1 VKEVII
7 TFNKFQRQ
15 FHHKIRFKYN
25 KLFQNLFL
33 SYCDWYADCA
43 TTIFFD
49 YLSLDCW
56 KKIMF
61 GKGANV
67 CTGKIWT
74 SFFPNADVSTFFL
87 NFAMIFLCGSLI
99 AISTLFSSSA
109 LLMKCEILSCRWTR
123 KFTYRVCPITL
134 STNSKSSFVHENQR
148 KKHVQFGFSEWV

>member
-1 VKEVII
+1 
-7 TFNKFQRQ
+7 
-15 FHHKIRFKYN
+15 
-25 KLFQNLFL
+25 LFQNLFL

-61 GKGANV
+61 GKKSKRLHWENMNLIFSQ
-67 CTGKIWT
+67 CRREYI
-74 SFFPNADVSTFFL
+74 FFL